1 MAVIR
6 IVNLPENSQSLI
18 DELRARGFVVRT
30 GAHDNSESA
39 DLEVS
44 VEECSVQ
51 EALERCTNSG
61 EPATVFIAPGAVEET
76 WRPIATVPLI
86 PEIPEVEEAVEPES
100 MIAPQ
105 SALANQQMLA
115 QAAVEL
121 HQGSKEPYFAE
132 SSGAPQVRGVLQEAA
147 NAFSETAKSDM
158 VSPVEAVVSEPVIAS
173 SEDQSAEIINGEP
186 VPVAPLP
193 VEQPAVLQSS
203 SESVSS
209 EITEAEAV
217 SPSSDLPSDWPIWN
231 PLSEPVFAADE
242 AGAESVAAEV
252 PIRSTRSTVPSNKW
266 ELDER
271 IFWKAAPVAAAVAL
285 FVLLAMTA
293 YHRTSPLPRTLS
305 QGRGEQQNQQVPLAR
320 SRSDRDAHLKKV
332 SAEAALVPQRLDARQ
347 QSRQGPTAPPPG
359 VSNASKLDR
368 IGPSRSTT
376 ARNDGEFVA
385 RDTVVRYPGKRS
397 DPETTRKPAENGK
410 RSGIKR
416 YSDLPTAAR

>member
-6 IVNLPENSQSLI
+6 IVNLPENSQLLI
-18 DELRARGFVVRT
+18 DELRARGFVLRT
-30 GAHDNSESA
+30 GAHDNSESG

-86 PEIPEVEEAVEPES
+86 PKIPEVEEAVEPES

-105 SALANQQMLA
+105 SALANEQMLA
-115 QAAVEL
+115 PAAVEL
-121 HQGSKEPYFAE
+121 HPGSKEPYFAE
-132 SSGAPQVRGVLQEAA
+132 SSVAPK
-147 NAFSETAKSDM
+147 TAKSDM
-158 VSPVEAVVSEPVIAS
+158 VSPIEALVSEPVIAS
-173 SEDQSAEIINGEP
+173 SEDQSAEIINVEP

-203 SESVSS
+203 SGSVSS

-252 PIRSTRSTVPSNKW
+252 PIPSTRSKVSWNKW
-266 ELDER
+266 ELNER

-285 FVLLAMTA
+285 LVLLAMTV

-305 QGRGEQQNQQVPLAR
+305 QGQGEEQNQQIPLAR

-332 SAEAALVPQRLDARQ
+332 SAEAALVPERLDARQ

-368 IGPSRSTT
+368 IRPSRATT

-397 DPETTRKPAENGK
+397 NPETTRKPAENGR